1 MKLTVVAPVWNT
13 QTNNQTFIYIS
24 LFYHTYMHDDKKR
37 YANRL
42 FVQWE
47 QTMFLILIAIQNGWF
62 FFFLFIFIFFLLFS
76 YSNTNNDDMVTLEL
90 LGSENFM
97 RHNFL
102 NIQKSNLW
110 LNDYFHI
117 FIIYKIS
124 NEHFRPDISFLKWK
138 RICWILFEDFFY
150 LFLLFSF
157 FCRNLSRI
165 N

>member
-1 MKLTVVAPVWNT
+1 MR
-13 QTNNQTFIYIS
+13 TNNVFNSYCNT
-24 LFYHTYMHDDKKR
+24 K
-37 YANRL
+37 
-42 FVQWE
+42 W
-47 QTMFLILIAIQNGWF
+47 LILF
-62 FFFLFIFIFFLLFS
+62 FFLLFIFA

-138 RICWILFEDFFY
+138 RICWILFEDFYYFVAFIFAEIFHESINDAHFTLLRYCRGFTAHLNLAILMHCAGLRTDFY
-150 LFLLFSF
+150 SLFF
-157 FCRNLSRI
+157 FI
-165 N
+165 IFFIFIIF